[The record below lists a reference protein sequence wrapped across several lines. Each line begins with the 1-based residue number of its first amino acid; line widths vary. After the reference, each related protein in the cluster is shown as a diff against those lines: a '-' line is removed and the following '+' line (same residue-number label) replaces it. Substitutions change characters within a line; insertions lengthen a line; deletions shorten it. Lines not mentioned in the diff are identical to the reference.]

1 MPAESEAVAVQ
12 TLVTFEVTFGAVNI
26 PPAKLPPFVQST
38 FGPEVIPTLSLAARA
53 ESPVAE
59 DVTSKTG
66 GSNETTGGVVSMD
79 PVGGGVDVE
88 SELLDP
94 PPHEA
99 SRNADSANGNMFLLK
114 FIETPFKS

>member
-1 MPAESEAVAVQ
+1 
-12 TLVTFEVTFGAVNI
+12 
-26 PPAKLPPFVQST
+26 
-38 FGPEVIPTLSLAARA
+38 
-53 ESPVAE
+53 
-59 DVTSKTG
+59 
-66 GSNETTGGVVSMD
+66 MD